1 MENTT
6 EERYFRPNGK
16 TLTNILDIEAD
27 KKLRRKDIVRNA
39 QLGRI
44 NDAGRYIVPPAIT
57 KELLFMTKYV
67 YQEDYEDILRESKAV
82 FEFKPR
88 GFLPV
93 FGEVEFRLVVNDN
106 LARLYLLENI
116 YREFNGY
123 QEINGV
129 QISECACD
137 KSKEDF
143 IQDLLSLYNL
153 KVVPKEDIDG
163 KRPEDLVDD
172 QEKISNI
179 MFAKIYLNIIS
190 KNYLKTSAS
199 DEKDTFDTMVGI
211 LKEQGGEYGKRVLR
225 HFIDRIEKRPDIMQI
240 KEEEGYNEALND
252 ILIGA
257 MEVATTED
265 DMQDP
270 NTESL
275 YRKMYQVR
283 YEKTDKHIEEAK
295 ENVKASVVE
304 QVAERLTGARIIFH
318 EEELESFADVIGNA
332 PEASS
337 KNNVSEN
344 VRETLESAMLKQKPQ
359 TQVPQEETKT
369 AGQDQ
374 KDADAAKAPTEG
386 AKKPEAKKGG
396 ESSGYDKVPGTDLW
410 KHRAQTMGVYPS
422 NKTKSTDKKQTAGGS
437 GGETKKQETKTAG
450 QETPVANPAEDKNP
464 TSKKTDSPYARIANQ
479 VATEGVTHTK
489 REFQETN
496 LGEKDKR
503 FEQYGSGARD
513 IAQKNGKRVEDF
525 YNGLKVNYNE
535 EKSSSLFNQKGPIE
549 GALNQ
554 NIDNMLVDSLTSSG
568 KEVQTGNKEIE
579 ITRLKEIGKRNYE
592 INETTLKNPNE
603 ETTTKAPSDQDQEQ
617 GQGQGL

>member
-44 NDAGRYIVPPAIT
+44 NDAGRYIIPPAIT
-57 KELLFMTKYV
+57 KELLFMTKYL

-153 KVVPKEDIDG
+153 KVMPKEDIDG
-163 KRPEDLVDD
+163 KRPEDFVDD

-211 LKEQGGEYGKRVLR
+211 LKEEGGEYGKRVLR

-283 YEKTDKHIEEAK
+283 YEKTEKHIEEAK

-359 TQVPQEETKT
+359 TQAPPEETKT
-369 AGQDQ
+369 SGQDQ
-374 KDADAAKAPTEG
+374 KVADTKAPTEG

-396 ESSGYDKVPGTDLW
+396 EFKGYDKVKESDLW
-410 KHRAQTMGVYPS
+410 KHRAQTMGGYTS
-422 NKTKSTDKKQTAGGS
+422 NKTKSTDKKQTTGGGGS
-437 GGETKKQETKTAG
+437 AKKQEEKQPSAQEAPVQNPVNGDKKQDLRSPGKTIVNG
-450 QETPVANPAEDKNP
+450 VSQNNFEVNVASGEVK
-464 TSKKTDSPYARIANQ
+464 SK
-479 VATEGVTHTK
+479 VASLEGD
-489 REFQETN
+489 Q
-496 LGEKDKR
+496 KDA
-503 FEQYGSGARD
+503 YNMLS
-513 IAQKNGKRVEDF
+513 QKA
-525 YNGLKVNYNE
+525 KVNI
-535 EKSSSLFNQKGPIE
+535 QDIKG
-549 GALNQ
+549 NQ
-554 NIDNMLVDSLTSSG
+554 NELIEKFNYEAVLN
-568 KEVQTGNKEIE
+568 EVET
-579 ITRLKEIGKRNYE
+579 LKEIDVKNIDISYTRQNSG
-592 INETTLKNPNE
+592 TALKYGY
-603 ETTTKAPSDQDQEQ
+603 AEQ
-617 GQGQGL
+617 GEDVLVKKEEVKTQTSAASERVQE

>member
-44 NDAGRYIVPPAIT
+44 NDAGRYIIPPAIT

-265 DMQDP
+265 DMQDT

-318 EEELESFADVIGNA
+318 EEELKSFADVIGNA

-359 TQVPQEETKT
+359 TQAPQEETKT

-374 KDADAAKAPTEG
+374 KVADAAKAPTEG
-386 AKKPEAKKGG
+386 AKKSEAKKGG
-396 ESSGYDKVPGTDLW
+396 EFKGYDKVPETKLW
-410 KHRAQTMGVYPS
+410 SQKIADTTIKYKPP
-422 NKTKSTDKKQTAGGS
+422 KKEEKKQTSGGGS
-437 GGETKKQETKTAG
+437 GVKKQEVKQPSA
-450 QETPVANPAEDKNP
+450 QEAPVHKKPTVTELDRPHARMATQKV
-464 TSKKTDSPYARIANQ
+464 TSKEK
-479 VATEGVTHTK
+479 
-489 REFQETN
+489 EFQENIHGKNYELLKQFGKEATV
-496 LGEKDKR
+496 
-503 FEQYGSGARD
+503 
-513 IAQKNGKRVEDF
+513 IAQENGKKIEDF
-525 YNGLKVNYNE
+525 YNGLDRKVNYNE
-535 EKSSSLFNQKGPIE
+535 EKSSSLFNQKGLESYSIKTY
-549 GALNQ
+549 GN
-554 NIDNMLVDSLTSSG
+554 NMPVDSLTPSG
-568 KEVQTGNKEIE
+568 EEVQSVGDKEFKKAHLENVVGRENIE
-579 ITRLKEIGKRNYE
+579 Q
-592 INETTLKNPNE
+592 
-603 ETTTKAPSDQDQEQ
+603 PSDRFYEGNPPVPKAKTETPREQ
-617 GQGQGL
+617 

>member
-16 TLTNILDIEAD
+16 TLTNILDIESD

-44 NDAGRYIVPPAIT
+44 NDAGRYIIPPAIT
-57 KELLFMTKYV
+57 KELLFMTKYL
-67 YQEDYEDILRESKAV
+67 YQEDYEDILRESKTV

-93 FGEVEFRLVVNDN
+93 FGEVEFRIVVNDN

-163 KRPEDLVDD
+163 KRPEDLSDD
-172 QEKISNI
+172 QENISNI

-199 DEKDTFDTMVGI
+199 DEKDTFDTMVGL
-211 LKEQGGEYGKRVLR
+211 LKEEGGEYGKRVLR

-304 QVAERLTGARIIFH
+304 QVAERLIGARIAFH

-359 TQVPQEETKT
+359 TQVPQEKT
-369 AGQDQ
+369 ESEGQD
-374 KDADAAKAPTEG
+374 KKVADATKAPTDG

-396 ESSGYDKVPGTDLW
+396 EFKGYDKVPETKLW
-410 KHRAQTMGVYPS
+410 SQKIADTTIKYKPPKKEEKKQTSGGGGAAKKQEVKQPVAQEAPVQNSVSG
-422 NKTKSTDKKQTAGGS
+422 DKKQDLRSPGKTIVKGVSQNNFEVNVASQGEVKSEGASLEGS
-437 GGETKKQETKTAG
+437 RGDVYNKISQKT
-450 QETPVANPAEDKNP
+450 
-464 TSKKTDSPYARIANQ
+464 
-479 VATEGVTHTK
+479 
-489 REFQETN
+489 
-496 LGEKDKR
+496 
-503 FEQYGSGARD
+503 
-513 IAQKNGKRVEDF
+513 
-525 YNGLKVNYNE
+525 KVNIQSVKGNQDKLIEEFNYEAILNE
-535 EKSSSLFNQKGPIE
+535 VG
-549 GALNQ
+549 
-554 NIDNMLVDSLTSSG
+554 T
-568 KEVQTGNKEIE
+568 
-579 ITRLKEIGKRNYE
+579 LKEIDVKNIDAEYSKQNSG
-592 INETTLKNPNE
+592 TALKYGY
-603 ETTTKAPSDQDQEQ
+603 A
-617 GQGQGL
+617 GQGEDVLVKEEVKSSTNVTPDLAREQ

>member
-44 NDAGRYIVPPAIT
+44 NDAGRYIIPPAIT
-57 KELLFMTKYV
+57 KELLFMTKYL

-359 TQVPQEETKT
+359 TQAPQEETKI

-374 KDADAAKAPTEG
+374 KVADAAKAPTEG

-396 ESSGYDKVPGTDLW
+396 EFKGYDKVPETKLW
-410 KHRAQTMGVYPS
+410 SQKIADTTIKYKPP
-422 NKTKSTDKKQTAGGS
+422 KKEEKKQTS
-437 GGETKKQETKTAG
+437 GGGGGAKKQEVKQPA
-450 QETPVANPAEDKNP
+450 QEAPVQNPAHGDKKP
-464 TSKKTDSPYARIANQ
+464 TVTKLDSPYARTAMQNNVTKSEISQNNDIKQ
-479 VATEGVTHTK
+479 IQTVTEK
-489 REFQETN
+489 
-496 LGEKDKR
+496 
-503 FEQYGSGARD
+503 QY
-513 IAQKNGKRVEDF
+513 K
-525 YNGLKVNYNE
+525 Y
-535 EKSSSLFNQKGPIE
+535 
-549 GALNQ
+549 GALLSDLESLKKINVN
-554 NIDNMLVDSLTSSG
+554 NIDVEYAKQNSGTALESGYVEQSVDVLVKEEVRSPTNVTS
-568 KEVQTGNKEIE
+568 E
-579 ITRLKEIGKRNYE
+579 
-592 INETTLKNPNE
+592 
-603 ETTTKAPSDQDQEQ
+603 QDQ